1 MIFFAIIFT
10 LKQKY
15 QNIINSYLLKIS
27 TLEELSKVEKENLK
41 EKINFLE
48 NNKQQMK
55 LEFENLANKLF
66 DEKEKKSTTNL
77 TFVASPLLSENFFV
91 RLYP

>member
-1 MIFFAIIFT
+1 MITIDYLVLIAIFLIIFVIFFAIIFS

-41 EKINFLE
+41 EKINFL
-48 NNKQQMK
+48 MK
-55 LEFENLANKLF
+55 KRKNLLQI
-66 DEKEKKSTTNL
+66 
-77 TFVASPLLSENFFV
+77 
-91 RLYP
+91 